1 MSSDG
6 SSTISW
12 QTLFWTLMPLV
23 TNVMTQPSGR
33 VLSLPSRYRTY
44 LRSSPIICTLDA
56 LAFLLRV
63 FITPCLLPISLHQ
76 ALEAVLRERYK
87 DIEDTSEGLQSLE
100 KQTWLR
106 WVFFMVGTLGPSIKL
121 MAMQGVPWTK
131 VWGAMFL
138 FTFLVTEVAALFHR
152 RSRIPSVYSSL
163 PGIRYSSARVVRQFE
178 SVELWL
184 YYAGLIAH
192 CTVLI
197 WAFRCLTYS
206 NDMYSN
212 DMLYK
217 SFLMLVN
224 TWAFLA
230 TSIIFCIPFL
240 GLLLGIYGVASLQH
254 EYYTRGYGRKWSE
267 RFWISYIVV
276 LYLALISVICILT
289 ALTLRN
295 FGTDTGFFPIS
306 VCSMLGFVWAVKKL
320 CSLSPRLGET
330 LLVSSGQESSP
341 AVDASAVYALAFCVT
356 NIIVC
361 MFWYWLRYNP
371 EGTVNPSWTGIFG

>member
-1 MSSDG
+1 
-6 SSTISW
+6 
-12 QTLFWTLMPLV
+12 
-23 TNVMTQPSGR
+23 MTQPSGR

-44 LRSSPIICTLDA
+44 LRSSPIICALDA

-63 FITPCLLPISLHQ
+63 FITPCLLPVSLHQ
-76 ALEAVLRERYK
+76 VLEAVLRERYK
-87 DIEDTSEGLQSLE
+87 DTEDASEGLQSLE

-106 WVFFMVGTLGPSIKL
+106 WVFFIVGTLGPSIKL

-131 VWGAMFL
+131 VWGGMFL
-138 FTFLVTEVAALFHR
+138 FTFLVTEAAALFNR
-152 RSRIPSVYSSL
+152 RSRTPSVYSSL
-163 PGIRYSSARVVRQFE
+163 PGIRYSSAQVVRQFE

-197 WAFRCLTYS
+197 WAFFSIWAFRCLTYS
-206 NDMYSN
+206 NDMF
-212 DMLYK
+212 YK
-217 SFLMLVN
+217 PVLMLLN
-224 TWAFLA
+224 IWAFLSA
-230 TSIIFCIPFL
+230 SISFYIPFL
-240 GLLLGIYGVASLQH
+240 WLLVGIYGLASLQH

-267 RFWISYIVV
+267 RFYISFMVV
-276 LYLALISVICILT
+276 LYLALMSVICIVI
-289 ALTLRN
+289 ALTLMD
-295 FGTDTGFFPIS
+295 FGMDTAFFPIS

-320 CSLSPRLGET
+320 CSLSPRVGET

-341 AVDASAVYALAFCVT
+341 AVDASAVYALAFCVA